1 MKLLKRNQ
9 NWNNKKQTT
18 YVHLIQNALMIMSKL
33 ENMGEREEKKQQS
46 VCRLKS
52 MKKVGGHVEQISL
65 IFRYYLYLF
74 FSG

>member
-18 YVHLIQNALMIMSKL
+18 YVHLIQNVLMIMSKL

-46 VCRLKS
+46 VCRLK
-52 MKKVGGHVEQISL
+52 
-65 IFRYYLYLF
+65 
-74 FSG
+74 

>member
-33 ENMGEREEKKQQS
+33 ENMGERERGEKTTI
-46 VCRLKS
+46 S
-52 MKKVGGHVEQISL
+52 M
-65 IFRYYLYLF
+65 
-74 FSG
+74 